1 MTTSPILYQISIEI
15 NQSLANSIEGWIENA
30 EDTAFS
36 IHETYDHDGKITA
49 YELKGFFESPEIAQ
63 ASFEALKLEF
73 EALPEAVEVS
83 LLEPKAWQEA
93 YKEHLQPW
101 SYHNLHWV
109 PVWRLEDYDL
119 PEGET
124 LVKLDPGMA
133 FGTGRHETT
142 RLLGQR
148 LADWGPHF
156 PEKSPALRV
165 MDAGCGS
172 GILALTAYQLGLRN
186 ITGFDIDP
194 DAVRIAKEH
203 LSLNGLSPDS
213 ISFFESNLAEGLHN
227 GPWDILLANIQ
238 TEVLAPQA
246 ELLLKSISQKGVLLL
261 SGILI
266 KEKEFMLNTLKA
278 AAQHLSWAT
287 PLQYASQDM
296 GDWCDIVVYKS
307 NL

>member
-1 MTTSPILYQISIEI
+1 MTTAPILYQISIAI
-15 NQSLANSIEGWIENA
+15 DQSLANSIELWIEYE
-30 EDTAFS
+30 EDTAWS
-36 IHETYDHDGKITA
+36 IHEAYDNDGKITA
-49 YELKGFFESPEIAQ
+49 YELKGFFESPEIAE

-73 EALPEAVEVS
+73 QELPTSVEIE
-83 LLEPKAWQEA
+83 LLEPKVWQEA

-101 SYHNLHWV
+101 SYNTLHWV
-109 PVWRLEDYDL
+109 PVWRLEDYSL
-119 PEGET
+119 PAGDT

-148 LADWGPHF
+148 LADWGPLF

-186 ITGFDIDP
+186 IKGFDIDP

-203 LSLNGLSPDS
+203 LSLNQLSPDS
-213 ISFFESNLAEGLHN
+213 ISFFEATLTEGLKN

-238 TEVLAPQA
+238 TEVLAPHA
-246 ELLLKSISQKGVLLL
+246 ELLLKSLSPKSVLLL

-266 KEKEFMLNTLKA
+266 KEKDLMLNTLKE
-278 AAQHLSWAT
+278 AAQHLGWTAHLEYS
-287 PLQYASQDM
+287 SQDL
-296 GDWCDIVVYKS
+296 GDWCDILVSLRK
-307 NL
+307 